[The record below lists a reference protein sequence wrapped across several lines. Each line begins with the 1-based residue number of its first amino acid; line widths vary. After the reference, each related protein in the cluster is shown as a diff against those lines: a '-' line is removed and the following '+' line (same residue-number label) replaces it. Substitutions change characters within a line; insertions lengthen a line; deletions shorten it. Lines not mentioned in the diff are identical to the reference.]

1 MPDASDEALVAGL
14 ATGDQAAALI
24 FVRRWQRRV
33 FGVTLAVLG
42 DRGRAEDAAQD
53 AFVRAWRHA
62 GAYDPRRA
70 SVATWLLTMAR
81 TAAIDVLRVE
91 RARPFDPTITIE
103 LGADTSVGPETQADR
118 NDDLARV
125 ATALGRLP
133 DEQRRA
139 LLLAALHGRTASEVA
154 AAEGI
159 PLGTAKTRIRTA
171 LGRLRDVLAV
181 EVAP

>member
-14 ATGDQAAALI
+14 ATGDPAAALV

-42 DRGRAEDAAQD
+42 DRGRAEDAAQE

-62 GAYDPRRA
+62 GGYDPRRA
-70 SVATWLLTMAR
+70 SVSTWLLTMAR

-91 RARPFDPTITIE
+91 RSRPFDPSLTID
-103 LGADTSVGPETQADR
+103 LGADTSAGPEERAGR
-118 NDDLARV
+118 SDDLARV
-125 ATALGRLP
+125 ASALRGLP

-139 LLLAALHGRTASEVA
+139 LLLAALHGRTATEVA

-171 LGRLRDVLAV
+171 LGRLRDNLAA